1 LTDNIVCDGNRGT
14 VQLMP
19 MSTAGVA
26 RFAARDE
33 LVSVILDV
41 SRGLATLDA
50 RSLAS
55 VDITITQHRALAE
68 LAVRGP
74 CRLAEL
80 AVALEVDR
88 STASRI
94 ADRLA
99 RKRLVNRRRLS
110 ADRRGVRVSLTQ
122 LGREL
127 VEDVGRRRRMEVSGI
142 ADRIG
147 RADAVMALAG
157 LRLVADATGEHQQR
171 DRSGGPDRVR

>member
-1 LTDNIVCDGNRGT
+1 MTDNIVCDGNRGT

-19 MSTAGVA
+19 MSTAGVGCV
-26 RFAARDE
+26 AARDA
-33 LVSVILDV
+33 LVDAIIDA
-41 SRGLATLDA
+41 SRGLAALDA

-55 VDITITQHRALAE
+55 VDITIAQHRALAE
-68 LAVRGP
+68 LAARGP

-110 ADRRGVRVSLTQ
+110 ADRRGVRVSATQ
-122 LGREL
+122 LGRAIIE
-127 VEDVGRRRRMEVSGI
+127 EVGRRRRTEVSGI
-142 ADRIG
+142 AERIG
-147 RADAVMALAG
+147 RADAAMALAG
-157 LRLVADATGEHQQR
+157 LRLVADATGEHEQPEPSR
-171 DRSGGPDRVR
+171 GPDIVR